1 MSPSEE
7 PTTLASTI
15 RNLDAQSLSRL
26 LTLRP
31 DLANPTP
38 RDLTEVS
45 SRASTHASI
54 IAAISSLDRW
64 RLSLL
69 TALAALGDLRF
80 TELAEALCQGWPIKP
95 EAIQADV
102 ADGISDLL
110 DMALVLEDSGQL
122 HVIQIVTTHLSGYPA
137 GLAPASVLPM
147 NPNEVAEKL
156 AAAGSKARSVLER
169 LVWSPTGHVPNARRA
184 VTPATATTPV
194 ETALAHRLLRPL
206 SDDTVILPREVSL
219 MLRGNR
225 LFAEQPSPTPPPWS
239 EPHQTNLVNRAGLGT
254 ALEAVSAMSALLE
267 AMERHNC
274 ALLASGGIAK
284 RDARIV
290 LSRVA
295 PGDDGWVYLALAVAG
310 GLIGADGR
318 SWLPTPLADRW
329 RTDSLWGQWVSLR
342 EAWRHIPQLPGNL
355 GNALDASAPATAQ
368 AWRRLIHRELHSA
381 EPGTPIETKVIANRI
396 RWRQP
401 GTTVDDSLVEAV
413 LDECR
418 VLGMVA
424 LDARTDLVDAR
435 TCADMP
441 ERTDEVILQS
451 DLTAVAPGPL
461 TPDTAADLALLAD
474 RESTGIA
481 GVRRFNRSSL
491 RRALDAGW
499 TGERVRQWWAEHSL
513 GDVPQSLLVLLN
525 DVVRDHGRV
534 SVAAAGALLEVDDP
548 ATVEAILRSSLTT
561 DVGLRRVGPQ
571 VLVAQAEPD
580 QVLAGLRQLGMS
592 PVARDAHGDVFSA
605 PPPPRAKVDVP
616 ASSAPQADPEELAA
630 SLLDKRGRGFSDRR
644 QLIAQLH
651 QAQQDGTWMYIERV
665 VDDGTSV
672 RQTVRIMA
680 ATAGAVRCVIRGGG
694 GVTIVPVSR
703 ITSCQPV

>member
-1 MSPSEE
+1 MSATEE

-31 DLANPTP
+31 DLANPIP
-38 RDLTEVS
+38 KDLAEVS
-45 SRASTHASI
+45 SRAGTHASI
-54 IAAISSLDRW
+54 NAAISSLDHW

-69 TALAALGDLRF
+69 TALAAQGDLSL
-80 TELAEALCQGWPIKP
+80 TELAEALCQGWPTKP
-95 EAIQADV
+95 EAIQADI

-110 DMALVLEDSGQL
+110 DMVLVLEDSGRL

-137 GLAPASVLPM
+137 GLAPVSVMPM
-147 NPNEVAEKL
+147 EPDKVTERLTE
-156 AAAGSKARSVLER
+156 AGPKARSVLER
-169 LVWSPTGHVPNARRA
+169 LVWSPTGHVPNARRT

-194 ETALAHRLLRPL
+194 ETALAHQLLRPL
-206 SDDTVILPREVSL
+206 DDDTVILPREVSL
-219 MLRGNR
+219 ALRGNR
-225 LFAEQPSPTPPPWS
+225 LFAKQPSPTPPPWP
-239 EPHQTNLVNRAGLGT
+239 EPRQTNLVNRAGLGT

-267 AMERHNC
+267 AVERHNC
-274 ALLASGGIAK
+274 AVLANGGLAK

-295 PGDDGWVYLALAVAG
+295 SGDDGWVYLALAVAG

-329 RTDSLWGQWVSLR
+329 RADSLWGQWVSLR
-342 EAWRHIPQLPGNL
+342 NAWRHISQLPGHLDNT
-355 GNALDASAPATAQ
+355 LDASAPATAR
-368 AWRRLIHRELHSA
+368 AWRRLVHRELRSA
-381 EPGTPIETKVIANRI
+381 EPGTPIETEVVANRI

-441 ERTDEVILQS
+441 ERTKEVILQS

-513 GDVPQSLLVLLN
+513 GDVPQSLLVLLD

-548 ATVEAILRSSLTT
+548 AAVEAILRSPLTT
-561 DVGLRRVGPQ
+561 DVGLRRIGPQ
-571 VLVAQAEPD
+571 VLVAQAEPC
-580 QVLAGLRQLGMS
+580 LLYTS
-592 PVARDAHGDVFSA
+592 PSPRD
-605 PPPPRAKVDVP
+605 
-616 ASSAPQADPEELAA
+616 
-630 SLLDKRGRGFSDRR
+630 
-644 QLIAQLH
+644 
-651 QAQQDGTWMYIERV
+651 
-665 VDDGTSV
+665 
-672 RQTVRIMA
+672 
-680 ATAGAVRCVIRGGG
+680 
-694 GVTIVPVSR
+694 
-703 ITSCQPV
+703 

>member
-1 MSPSEE
+1 MSAAEE

-15 RNLDAQSLSRL
+15 RNLDKQSLSRL
-26 LTLRP
+26 LALRP
-31 DLANPTP
+31 DLANPAP
-38 RDLTEVS
+38 RDLAEVS

-54 IAAISSLDRW
+54 NAAISSLDRW

-69 TALAALGDLRF
+69 TSLAALGDLSL
-80 TELAEALCQGWPIKP
+80 TELAEALCRGWLTSP
-95 EAIQADV
+95 EDIQADV
-102 ADGISDLL
+102 AAGISDLL

-122 HVIQIVTTHLSGYPA
+122 HVIQIVTTHLSQYPA
-137 GLAPASVLPM
+137 GLAPASVMPM
-147 NPNEVAEKL
+147 NPDEVTEKL

-184 VTPATATTPV
+184 VTPETATTPV
-194 ETALAHRLLRPL
+194 ETALAYRLLRPL
-206 SDDTVILPREVSL
+206 DDDTVILPREVAL
-219 MLRGNR
+219 VLRENR
-225 LFAEQPSPTPPPWS
+225 LFTEQPRPTPPPWP
-239 EPHQTNLVNRAGLGT
+239 EPSQVTLVNRAGLGT

-267 AMERHNC
+267 GVERHNC
-274 ALLASGGIAK
+274 ALLANGGIAK

-295 PGDDGWVYLALAVAG
+295 PEGDGWVYLALAAAG

-342 EAWRHIPQLPGNL
+342 HAWRHIPQMPGSLDNT
-355 GNALDASAPATAQ
+355 LDASAPATAQ
-368 AWRRLIHRELHSA
+368 AWRRLVHQELRTA
-381 EPGTPIETKVIANRI
+381 EPGTPITATAVADRI

-401 GTTVDDSLVEAV
+401 GTTVDDALVEAV

-435 TCADMP
+435 TRADMP
-441 ERTDEVILQS
+441 ERTDDVILQS
-451 DLTAVAPGPL
+451 DLTAIAPGPL

-481 GVRRFNRSSL
+481 GVRRFNRASL

-499 TGERVRQWWAEHSL
+499 TGERVRQWWTEHSL
-513 GDVPQSLLVLLN
+513 GDVPQSLLVLLD

-534 SVAAAGALLEVDDP
+534 SVAAAGALLEDDDP
-548 ATVEAILRSSLTT
+548 AAVEAILRSSLAN
-561 DVGLRRVGPQ
+561 DVGLRRIGPQ

-580 QVLAGLRQLGMS
+580 QVLAGLRELGMS
-592 PVARDAHGDVFSA
+592 PVARDAHGDVFST
-605 PPPPRAKVDVP
+605 PPPPRAKAEAP
-616 ASSAPQADPEELAA
+616 ASSAPHSNPDELAA
-630 SLLDKRGRGFSDRR
+630 CLLDNRGRGFSDRR

-651 QAQQDGTWMYIERV
+651 QAHHDGSWMHIERV
-665 VDDGTSV
+665 IDDGTTV

-680 ATAGAVRCVIRGGG
+680 VAAGAVRCVIRGGG
-694 GVTIVPVSR
+694 GVAIVPVSR
-703 ITSCQPV
+703 ITSCQPA